1 MRTGVAGHQGAAGEP
16 GQAEGAGGGVGG
28 GDPAQ
33 EDIGAMVKDLWLE
46 LAEIFA
52 ISSRLGFFFSAEES
66 C

>member
-1 MRTGVAGHQGAAGEP
+1 MRAGVAGHQGAAGQP
-16 GQAEGAGGGVGG
+16 GQAAGAGG

>member
-16 GQAEGAGGGVGG
+16 SQAEGAGGAGG